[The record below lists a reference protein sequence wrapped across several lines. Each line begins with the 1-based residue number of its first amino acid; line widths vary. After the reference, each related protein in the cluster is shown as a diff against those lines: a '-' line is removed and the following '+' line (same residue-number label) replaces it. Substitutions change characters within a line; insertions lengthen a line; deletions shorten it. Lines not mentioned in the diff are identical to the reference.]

1 MLTAALSSPT
11 TSRQIRSSTA
21 TEENNNTFRSSTVTT
36 SNNNNNNNNSSSSS
50 NHNDSARTN
59 SENCISETNE
69 DSPTP
74 HIRIVPHLDSPRSLV
89 FSVIERDVR
98 GDTVL
103 KIGRFTERFL
113 SPNRITFRSK
123 VVSRGHAEIWT
134 EGGKFFI
141 RDTRS
146 SSGTFLNH
154 VRLSAPNQESRP
166 FQLKDG
172 DVVQLGV
179 DYQGGTEEIYRAVKM
194 RLELNRT
201 WQHQTNTFSLNTF
214 QSLRNL
220 TTPPNNV
227 SVLDAAMGNAGGVT
241 AAATATGDLADR
253 ENIHIED
260 CCICLY
266 AIAPFQALF
275 VAPCSHTFHF
285 KCCRPLLQ
293 SYPGFLCPLCRSYAD
308 LDASVAVEATE
319 VLEML
324 KKRAQEEQTT
334 TTEGEPSTSSL
345 PQESKSAECASTS
358 EENTVTTT
366 ATATATTT
374 AAAVAA
380 TASTSSS

>member
-11 TSRQIRSSTA
+11 ASRQIRSSA
-21 TEENNNTFRSSTVTT
+21 QPDEPYR
-36 SNNNNNNNNSSSSS
+36 SSS
-50 NHNDSARTN
+50 NDSVPCRHSDPEAGQDAP
-59 SENCISETNE
+59 I
-69 DSPTP
+69 P

-89 FSVIERDVR
+89 FNVIEREVR
-98 GDTVL
+98 DDTVL

-134 EGGKFFI
+134 EGGKFYI

-179 DYQGGTEEIYRAVKM
+179 DYQGGTEEIFRAVKM

-201 WQHQTNTFSLNTF
+201 WQPQTNTFSLNTF

-227 SVLDAAMGNAGGVT
+227 SVLDAAMGSAP
-241 AAATATGDLADR
+241 ADPADR

-319 VLEML
+319 VLQML
-324 KKRAQEEQTT
+324 KKRAQDEDKP
-334 TTEGEPSTSSL
+334 EGEPS
-345 PQESKSAECASTS
+345 STS
-358 EENTVTTT
+358 PPQDAKSTER
-366 ATATATTT
+366 
-374 AAAVAA
+374 AAEDNLAA
-380 TASTSSS
+380 ASTSSP

>member
-11 TSRQIRSSTA
+11 TSRQIRSSTTTSTTNEFNSSINNNDNA
-21 TEENNNTFRSSTVTT
+21 RNNDTTISENNEQT
-36 SNNNNNNNNSSSSS
+36 SPPPS
-50 NHNDSARTN
+50 
-59 SENCISETNE
+59 
-69 DSPTP
+69 P

-89 FSVIERDVR
+89 FSVIERDVQENAI
-98 GDTVL
+98 L

-227 SVLDAAMGNAGGVT
+227 SVLDTAMSSDGNTGAS
-241 AAATATGDLADR
+241 AAAIAAAAAANGGESADR

-308 LDASVAVEATE
+308 LDASVAIEATE
-319 VLEML
+319 VLQML
-324 KKRAQEEQTT
+324 KKRAQEENA
-334 TTEGEPSTSSL
+334 ESEPSASTS
-345 PQESKSAECASTS
+345 PPPEESKPTECVSTS
-358 EENTVTTT
+358 EEN
-366 ATATATTT
+366 ATTS
-374 AAAVAA
+374 AAPVAA
-380 TASTSSS
+380 SASST